1 MYSQEKLENL
11 FEILET
17 KGYIDST
24 DCGALTDR
32 IMTPKLLEELLN
44 YRNDLTL
51 LSTGDCKND
60 EAVDNYI
67 IYVCNDD
74 EVVDLDK
81 YLKEARKRELKRLK
95 ENDIYE

>member
-24 DCGALTDR
+24 DCGALADR
-32 IMTPKLLEELLN
+32 IMTRKLLNELLN
-44 YRNDLTL
+44 YRNDLNL
-51 LSTGDCKND
+51 LSAGDYKND

-67 IYVCNDD
+67 IYVSNDD
-74 EVVDLDK
+74 ESVDLKK
-81 YLKEARKRELKRLK
+81 YLKEARKRKLKRLK
-95 ENDIYE
+95 ENDKYE